1 MGVEDVMKEERRGK
15 ERRRKRKGKKKKVT
29 VTRSPVKLR
38 RTFGGALSAQW
49 CHRCYH
55 FQIQ

>member
-29 VTRSPVKLR
+29 VTRSPVKVI
-38 RTFGGALSAQW
+38 RTFGGALPAQW
-49 CHRCYH
+49 MPPVL
-55 FQIQ
+55 